1 MGFVPAGGAHHA
13 RVAIDSDDLL
23 RQAQL
28 NAVVGKEIPLH
39 QRERRRAA
47 AAKIFRQMHAVVGG
61 IALLAK
67 DNDLILLMQIAVNA
81 VFEKMMADHTVPNH
95 HQSRFCHS
103 IVSCN
108 LRLRS
113 KTIEQPVRVGGR
125 SRCQ

>member
-1 MGFVPAGGAHHA
+1 MPAGGTHHT
-13 RVAIDSDDLL
+13 RIAIDSDDLL

-28 NAVVGKEIPLH
+28 NAAVSKEIPLH

-67 DNDLILLMQIAVNA
+67 DDDLILLMQIALNA
-81 VFEKMMADHTVPNH
+81 VFEEMMADHTVPNH

-103 IVSCN
+103 VLSCN
-108 LRLRS
+108 QWLRS
-113 KTIEQPVRVGGR
+113 ESIEQPVRVCGR
-125 SRCQ
+125 SRCP

>member
-1 MGFVPAGGAHHA
+1 
-13 RVAIDSDDLL
+13 
-23 RQAQL
+23 
-28 NAVVGKEIPLH
+28 
-39 QRERRRAA
+39 
-47 AAKIFRQMHAVVGG
+47 MHAVVGG

-103 IVSCN
+103 ILSCN

-113 KTIEQPVRVGGR
+113 ETIEQPVRVRGR

>member
-1 MGFVPAGGAHHA
+1 
-13 RVAIDSDDLL
+13 
-23 RQAQL
+23 
-28 NAVVGKEIPLH
+28 
-39 QRERRRAA
+39 
-47 AAKIFRQMHAVVGG
+47 MHAVIGG

-81 VFEKMMADHTVPNH
+81 VFEEMMADHTVPNH

-103 IVSCN
+103 VLSCN

-113 KTIEQPVRVGGR
+113 ETIEQPVRVRGR